1 MKKEGV
7 PTEKSSLCPKAE
19 AADENKGSV
28 ELFAEE
34 LHLFADKAHQ
44 LVELVGRQA
53 LGAVAL
59 GLGGVVVHLD
69 HQAVGTGGHSGLGQL
84 RHHPGVAAGV
94 AGVHHHGQVGH
105 FVQHHHARE
114 VEGIAHA
121 GLKGADAPLAEDD
134 VLVAFG
140 HDVLGAHH
148 ELLQGVRQAALEQYR
163 LFLAAHGLQQ
173 LKVLHIA
180 GTHLDEVHVLEQG
193 QVLGVHDLGHDGGAG
208 GPAGQLQQVQPLA
221 PHPLEGVGGG
231 AGLERAAPQ
240 QGSPGGL
247 HPLGTVGD
255 LFLALDAAGARNDG
269 KVAAADLHAL
279 HVDDAVVRV
288 ELAVGFLVRLRHA
301 AAGLDH
307 GVCQHPALG
316 DGLGVADEAEDVGVA
331 ALGVVDLQAHALQ
344 LAAELMHL
352 HLGGVLFQYNDHS
365 GFSLSI
371 SQSDLIYFHE
381 V

>member
-1 MKKEGV
+1 MKKKGAR
-7 PTEKSSLCPKAE
+7 TEKSSLCPKAE

-69 HQAVGTGGHSGLGQL
+69 HEAVGPGGHSGLGQL
-84 RHHPGVAAGV
+84 GHHPGVAAGV

-105 FVQHHHARE
+105 LVQHHHTRE
-114 VEGIAHA
+114 VEGVAHT

-134 VLVAFG
+134 VLVALG

-148 ELLQGVRQAALEQYR
+148 ELFQRVGKTALEQDG
-163 LFLAAHGLQQ
+163 LFLAAYGLEQ
-173 LKVLHIA
+173 LKVLHVA
-180 GTHLDEVHVLEQG
+180 GTDLNEVHVLEQG
-193 QVLGVHDLGHDGGAG
+193 QMLGVHDLGDDGGTG
-208 GPAGQLQQVQPLA
+208 GAAGQLEQVQTFA
-221 PHPLEGVGGG
+221 PHSLEGVRRG
-231 AGLERAAPQ
+231 AGLERAAAQ
-240 QGSPGGL
+240 QGSTGVL
-247 HPLGTVGD
+247 HALGAVGD
-255 LFLALDAAGARNDG
+255 LLFALNAARACDDREI
-269 KVAAADLHAL
+269 AAADLHAV

-288 ELAVGFLVRLRHA
+288 ELAVGLLVRLGYA
-301 AAGLDH
+301 AAGLDD
-307 GVCQHPALG
+307 GVGQHPALG
-316 DGLGVADEAEDVGVA
+316 NGLGIADEAEDVGVA

-371 SQSDLIYFHE
+371 SQSSLIYFHE